1 MYVRVCA
8 CIAYNLQVPYTK
20 YHFINFTIARRQYCV
35 IRIQVQCI
43 CVTLNQYS
51 HVDLT
56 LTQHD
61 VSYNLSNNTTPEIDT
76 CTCNGL
82 LVVPLCVVDI
92 HEV

>member
-1 MYVRVCA
+1 MC
-8 CIAYNLQVPYTK
+8 
-20 YHFINFTIARRQYCV
+20 NFEPI
-35 IRIQVQCI
+35 
-43 CVTLNQYS
+43 

-56 LTQHD
+56 LAQHD
-61 VSYNLSNNTTPEIDT
+61 ISYLSNNTTPEVDT